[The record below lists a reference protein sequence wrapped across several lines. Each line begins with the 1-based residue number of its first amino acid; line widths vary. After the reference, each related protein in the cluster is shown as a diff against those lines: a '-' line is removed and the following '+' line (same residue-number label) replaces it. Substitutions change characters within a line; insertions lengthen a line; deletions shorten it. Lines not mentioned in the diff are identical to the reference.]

1 MSIQHSEKKL
11 ISARNDISTMLDS
24 MKDSDKG
31 QTFCPFVVY
40 TERYRLLYSG
50 SGGKTNDAAFTYKT
64 RKDGRKVEPVEK
76 SALYL
81 QDNKASELNLKK
93 IGSASDKET
102 LVEIFLNYF
111 IKENFNNIEIRRSC
125 STAEKLRMVAY
136 NPMSQEFSEN
146 LEGGMIS
153 GAPA

>member
-11 ISARNDISTMLDS
+11 ISARSDIANMLDR

-40 TERYRLLYSG
+40 TEKCRLLYSG
-50 SGGKTNDAAFTYKT
+50 SGGRLNDAAFTYKT
-64 RKDGRKVEPVEK
+64 RKEGRQVEPVEK
-76 SALYL
+76 AALYI
-81 QDNKASELNLKK
+81 QDNKATELNLRKV
-93 IGSASDKET
+93 GNASAKDD
-102 LVEIFLNYF
+102 LVEVLLNYF

-125 STAEKLRMVAY
+125 STAEKLRMVSY

-146 LEGGMIS
+146 LEGGILS
-153 GAPA
+153 GV